1 MQIRKSLLGAILF
14 ALLLTFATVP
24 KARKLGSPDF
34 HVFHVAARHVLVD
47 PENLYRISPD
57 RYLYP
62 PSAAVLLTPFA
73 LTDNFTF
80 FQWAWHGMLG
90 LLLAALASVS
100 GAALAAMVLLTRY
113 LANSFGYGQ
122 INLVVMAI
130 LFLVGI
136 WLRKRPAGAGAAWA
150 VATGFKVYPA
160 IFAPA
165 FLPKG
170 QRRGFFWGL
179 GAGALLLL
187 LPFVVFGPALGMQ
200 LYGEFVEAL
209 RAKGSPLH
217 SHNQSITAI
226 FLRLFSGQGF
236 ELHGVGET
244 NWSVSSLPEG
254 LLRAAA
260 YVVGGA
266 LAFLSWRKALREP
279 ERASGL
285 LSAGAFS
292 VIFLSHIVWK
302 DYLLFL
308 YFPLTELFTR
318 LPRRQSYVLAG
329 SFLAIVTLSSMD
341 VVGASLSSRLDAA
354 CIHLWAAGLVWLAWI
369 KLR

>member
-1 MQIRKSLLGAILF
+1 MRNNKFFLAAIAF
-14 ALLLTFATVP
+14 ALLLTVATIP

-34 HVFHVAARHVLVD
+34 RVFHVAARHVLVD

-73 LTDNFTF
+73 LTDNFSV
-80 FQWAWHGMLG
+80 FQWLWHGMLG
-90 LLLAALASVS
+90 ILLAALASVS
-100 GAALAAMVLLTRY
+100 GAALAAMLLLTRY

-130 LFLVGI
+130 LFLAGYC
-136 WLRKRPAGAGAAWA
+136 LRKRPAGAGAAWA

-160 IFAPA
+160 IFAPM
-165 FLPKG
+165 FLPAG
-170 QRRGFFWGL
+170 QRRGFFWGA

-187 LPFVVFGPALGMQ
+187 LPFVVFGPALGLQ
-200 LYGEFVEAL
+200 LYGEFLEAL

-217 SHNQSITAI
+217 SHNQSFTAL

-244 NWSVSSLPEG
+244 NWSVFAVPEG

-260 YVVGGA
+260 YGVGGA
-266 LAFLSWRKALREP
+266 LVLLSWRKALRQP
-279 ERASGL
+279 ARVSGL

-308 YFPLTELFTR
+308 YFPLTELFSR
-318 LPRRQSYVLAG
+318 LPRRRAYLLAG
-329 SFLAIVTLSSMD
+329 LFLALVTLSSMD
-341 VVGASLSSRLDAA
+341 VVGAALSSRLDAA
-354 CIHLWAAGLVWLAWI
+354 CIHLWAAVLVWTAWI
-369 KLR
+369 RNK